1 MAHWPAADFLRYSLH
16 EDGVFPVWRETT
28 MAGQPFAANP
38 LNKTAYPLQWLVYF
52 VPPAPFM
59 NLMIALHL
67 FIAGWG
73 MWRWVRLLDLRPE
86 AAAFSALAYMLA
98 PRIIAHMG
106 AGHLDIVYAM
116 AWWPWLMVSVARS
129 VRETGWS
136 NALRMG
142 LFASLLFL
150 SDVRVSLFAFG
161 VAAVYA
167 LWSLGWKWEAAAA
180 RPRIGRFLLAAVLFM
195 LLTASVTVP
204 LMSWSNY
211 LNRNNLTLADA
222 GVFPLEAGH
231 FLGLVLAAPGVLQEQ
246 LTYVGLTVLALAGIG
261 WLSLPR
267 RARWLWLLG
276 LGLVALYALG
286 PNAPLWPIIAPF
298 LLWFRVPGR
307 AWLIV
312 AFLLPVLAGY
322 GLNRLL
328 VLVDLI
334 RTGSRPREVGRLRL
348 LALIGVVG
356 ALACGGFALLAL
368 GSALS
373 PTVGL
378 RVLLIGLATGV
389 VILLSLAGKLP
400 TRVLALLFLVLTFA
414 DLAWFGSSVAEW
426 RGDDE
431 WLDPFGPLAVRLL
444 EEEPARIYS
453 PAYSIPNQVAQSYGL
468 RLFGGVDPFQL
479 TGVVEAIEQGSG
491 VHADGYSIAQ
501 PPLLGVVGDDLSQV
515 NINAVPDTDILAQW
529 HVSHVVAPY
538 PIENQQLELVDT
550 IDVVGEPTFVY
561 ANLDYEGD
569 ADSVPVPDWP
579 LNWPALPDV
588 AAVARL
594 NELTVI
600 TALISAISFIVCAG
614 LILWTRRGS
623 HNPSESE

>member
-1 MAHWPAADFLRYSLH
+1 
-16 EDGVFPVWRETT
+16 
-28 MAGQPFAANP
+28 
-38 LNKTAYPLQWLVYF
+38 
-52 VPPAPFM
+52 
-59 NLMIALHL
+59 
-67 FIAGWG
+67 
-73 MWRWVRLLDLRPE
+73 
-86 AAAFSALAYMLA
+86 
-98 PRIIAHMG
+98 
-106 AGHLDIVYAM
+106 
-116 AWWPWLMVSVARS
+116 
-129 VRETGWS
+129 
-136 NALRMG
+136 
-142 LFASLLFL
+142 
-150 SDVRVSLFAFG
+150 
-161 VAAVYA
+161 
-167 LWSLGWKWEAAAA
+167 
-180 RPRIGRFLLAAVLFM
+180 
-195 LLTASVTVP
+195 
-204 LMSWSNY
+204 MSWSNY

-231 FLGLVLAAPGVLQEQ
+231 FLGLVLAAPGVSQEQ
-246 LTYVGLTVLALAGIG
+246 LTYVGLTVLTLAGIG

-328 VLVDLI
+328 QLVDQI
-334 RTGSRPREVGRLRL
+334 RAGNRPREVGRLGL

-356 ALACGGFALLAL
+356 AMACGGFALLAL

-373 PTVGL
+373 PMVGL

-400 TRVLALLFLVLTFA
+400 MRVLALLFLVLTFA
-414 DLAWFGSSVAEW
+414 DLAWFGLSVAEW

-444 EEEPARIYS
+444 EEEPSRIYS

-501 PPLLGVVGDDLSQV
+501 PLLLGVVGDHLSQV
-515 NINAVPDTDILAQW
+515 NINAVPDTEILAQW

-538 PIENQQLELVDT
+538 PIENQRLELVDT

-579 LNWPALPDV
+579 PNWPALPD
-588 AAVARL
+588 AATVARL
-594 NELTVI
+594 NEMTVN
-600 TALISAISFIVCAG
+600 TAIVSALGFIVCVS
-614 LILWTRRGS
+614 LLLWTWRGS
-623 HNPSESE
+623 HNPSENE